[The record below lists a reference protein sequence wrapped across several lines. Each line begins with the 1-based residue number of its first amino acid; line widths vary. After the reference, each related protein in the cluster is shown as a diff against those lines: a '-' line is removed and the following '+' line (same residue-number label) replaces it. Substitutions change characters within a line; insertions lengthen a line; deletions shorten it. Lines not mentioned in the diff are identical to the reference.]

1 MRAVMGP
8 PVEREVTITMTVS
21 EAMLIRRMLA
31 MSRLFVVDDKIATAC
46 GRLYAALPEVML

>member
-1 MRAVMGP
+1 MGP